1 MRIYYRIMFSL
12 MLLLAVEPAFSIKCS
27 FLPGKPDEKL
37 ILFTDRSIYITGE
50 QIQFSA
56 SIFISESTTTA
67 IESRIFYCELVTPD
81 GSIISNYKY
90 LFTNSVADGCF
101 KIPDNLLTGVYYIR
115 GYTKVMRSY
124 GPQFYEYRQIRIINP
139 DNLEVF
145 SPDNSQDTQNQ
156 QFTEVKEN
164 EKNDLLLISVEKSDY
179 KPRDTISLSY
189 KQADGSPA
197 RIKSMCLSVVPENS
211 KSYNFLQTTASKKT
225 ITGKI
230 YYPETRGLSLAGKLT
245 EASSSE
251 PVVDKKINLSIIGQ
265 GRDFMV
271 ARSDTAG
278 QFFFALPDYY
288 KSRDLFLCAERT
300 PSKAVKIW
308 VDNDFCTAPI
318 RLPSPEFSL
327 TEQERATVLAM
338 AQNMKISS
346 HFSSIKATDSLT
358 STKKMN
364 AFYGK
369 PTTILYIDKYIQL
382 PSLEEYFNELPS
394 QVKVRKR
401 KGESYFAVQG
411 STEVSIY
418 DPLVLIDWVAVDE
431 PAKILALS
439 PQNIERIEVVNEDYV
454 KGAEIYGGIISII
467 SRKSDFA
474 GIDLPSTG
482 IFVNFHMLA
491 DTKCVNKEEY
501 YPANHPDARNT
512 ILWKPSLTGQKKQY
526 EKIIFTAP
534 DTPGKY
540 NAIFEGVTMDG
551 EVFSVTSEFE
561 VTN

>member
-1 MRIYYRIMFSL
+1 MSKYYRIIVLLF
-12 MLLLAVEPAFSIKCS
+12 LLLIEVSS
-27 FLPGKPDEKL
+27 YSMRLSSLDGKPEEK
-37 ILFTDRSIYITGE
+37 ISLFTDRSIYITGE

-56 SIFISESTTTA
+56 SIYDSESTTTSV
-67 IESRIFYCELVTPD
+67 ESLILYCELVTPD
-81 GSIISNYKY
+81 GSIIANYKY
-90 LFTNSVADGCF
+90 LFTNSIAEGCL
-101 KIPDNLLTGVYYIR
+101 KIPGDLLTGVYYVR
-115 GYTKVMRSY
+115 AYTKLMRTY

-139 DNLEVF
+139 DKLEVL
-145 SPDNSQDTQNQ
+145 SIENGRDIQEQ
-156 QFTEVKEN
+156 QFTQVSEN
-164 EKNDLLLISVEKSDY
+164 EINDLLLVSFEKSAY
-179 KPRDTISLSY
+179 APRDTISLSY
-189 KQADGSPA
+189 KQVNGSSG
-197 RIKSMCLSVVPENS
+197 RIKSMCLSIVPENS
-211 KSYNFLQTTASKKT
+211 KSPVLLQSTTAKT
-225 ITGKI
+225 FITGKE

-245 EASSSE
+245 EANSAV
-251 PVVDKKINLSIIGQ
+251 PVIDKKVNLSVIGQ

-278 QFFFALPDYY
+278 RFFFALPDYY
-288 KSRDLFLCAERT
+288 GTRDLFLCAEKT

-308 VDNDFCTAPI
+308 VDNDFCTAPF

-338 AQNMKISS
+338 VQNIQISS
-346 HFSSIKATDSLT
+346 HFQDSKKPDSLA
-358 STKKMN
+358 SNEKMI

-431 PAKILALS
+431 PAKILAVS
-439 PQNIERIEVVNEDYV
+439 PQNIARIEVVNEDYV

-467 SRKSDFA
+467 SRKGDFA
-474 GIDLPSTG
+474 GVDLPSTG
-482 IFVNFHMLA
+482 IFVKYNMLA
-491 DTKCVNKEEY
+491 DTKYVKKSNY
-501 YPANHPDARNT
+501 TPANQPDARNT
-512 ILWKPSLTGQKKQY
+512 ILWKPAFTEQKTQY

-540 NAIFEGVTMDG
+540 NAIFEGVTTDG
-551 EVFSVTSEFE
+551 KIFSVTVEFE
-561 VTN
+561 VSN